1 MLIASFAL
9 VCFAACDIK
18 PVGKFYK
25 LEEVYEAGQI
35 TQEDLQSIADYYN
48 SDKLPAEKLDAK
60 IEKNICQTAAYN
72 ENHNIYNTENKKQY
86 TAKDFSVSNFYGVYN
101 GYYVV
106 KVKRQD
112 IDEIY
117 SRREKEI
124 FGVKFYL
131 PSAFAVD
138 KTWIDFIIWKEI

>member
-1 MLIASFAL
+1 M
-9 VCFAACDIK
+9 AAQYDVAT
-18 PVGKFYK
+18 PPNQTDY
-25 LEEVYEAGQI
+25 LYY
-35 TQEDLQSIADYYN
+35 QS
-48 SDKLPAEKLDAK
+48 
-60 IEKNICQTAAYN
+60 Q
-72 ENHNIYNTENKKQY
+72 NHNIYNTENKKQY

-138 KTWIDFIIWKEI
+138 KTWIDFIIWKAI